1 MDDNIIVFLI
11 YNKQKRWYNADREL
25 WFLDENKRMKLY
37 ERAGYK
43 IDELWID
50 EKRRDIML
58 LDTNV
63 AEIFLKRIEENQCK
77 TRDLQHDILPSL
89 YIDFDEKELYS
100 MYSEPA
106 SYEDYVP
113 IGWKSEFI
121 NFLNL
126 IPSDKQY
133 WKV

>member
-1 MDDNIIVFLI
+1 MDDNIIVFVI

-37 ERAGYK
+37 EKAGYK

-58 LDTNV
+58 LDSNV
-63 AEIFLKRIEENQCK
+63 AETFLKRIEGNQCTTK
-77 TRDLQHDILPSL
+77 DLPHDILPSL

-113 IGWKSEFI
+113 IGWKSEFK

-126 IPSDKQY
+126 IPNNEQY

>member
-1 MDDNIIVFLI
+1 MDDNIIVFVI

-37 ERAGYK
+37 EKAGYK

-50 EKRRDIML
+50 EKRQDIML

-63 AEIFLKRIEENQCK
+63 AEIFLKRIEESQCITSK
-77 TRDLQHDILPSL
+77 LQNDILPSL
-89 YIDFDEKELYS
+89 YIDFDDKELYS

-113 IGWKSEFI
+113 IGWKS
-121 NFLNL
+121 
-126 IPSDKQY
+126 
-133 WKV
+133 

>member
-1 MDDNIIVFLI
+1 MNQGRTAPSLNDISTPGTCIEFP
-11 YNKQKRWYNADREL
+11 AP
-25 WFLDENKRMKLY
+25 
-37 ERAGYK
+37 
-43 IDELWID
+43 WID

-58 LDTNV
+58 LDSNV
-63 AEIFLKRIEENQCK
+63 AETFLKRIEGNQCTTK
-77 TRDLQHDILPSL
+77 DLPHDILPSL

-113 IGWKSEFI
+113 IGWKSEFK

-126 IPSDKQY
+126 IPNNEQY

>member
-1 MDDNIIVFLI
+1 MDDNIIVFVI

-37 ERAGYK
+37 EKAGYK

-58 LDTNV
+58 LDSNV
-63 AEIFLKRIEENQCK
+63 AETFLKRIEGNQYTTK
-77 TRDLQHDILPSL
+77 DLPHDILPSL

-113 IGWKSEFI
+113 IGWKSEFK

-126 IPSDKQY
+126 IPNNEQY

>member
-1 MDDNIIVFLI
+1 MDDNIIVFVI
-11 YNKQKRWYNADREL
+11 YNEQKRWYNADREL

-37 ERAGYK
+37 EKAGYK
-43 IDELWID
+43 IDKLWID

-63 AEIFLKRIEENQCK
+63 ADAFLKRIEGNRCI
-77 TRDLQHDILPSL
+77 TRDLQQDILPSL

-113 IGWKSEFI
+113 IGWKAEFK

-126 IPSDKQY
+126 IPSNEQY

>member
-1 MDDNIIVFLI
+1 MIQLLI
-11 YNKQKRWYNADREL
+11 SNKTD
-25 WFLDENKRMKLY
+25 Y
-37 ERAGYK
+37 EA
-43 IDELWID
+43 IPTQ
-50 EKRRDIML
+50 L
-58 LDTNV
+58 LTNT
-63 AEIFLKRIEENQCK
+63 KRIEANRCI

-113 IGWKSEFI
+113 TGWKAEFK

-126 IPSDKQY
+126 IPSNEQY

>member
-1 MDDNIIVFLI
+1 MDDNIIVFVV
-11 YNKQKRWYNADREL
+11 YNKQKRWYSTDREL

-37 ERAGYK
+37 EKAGYK

-77 TRDLQHDILPSL
+77 TNDLQYDILPSL

-113 IGWKSEFI
+113 IGWKSEFM